1 MAEIKVKNGADGL
14 VNSTTDLSATHVK
27 ASNDIYSRD
36 RETSP
41 NKSADYNSPTTHKP
55 LISSSDDLDLVR
67 SNTINDTVRSTAPEI
82 VIQTSYARPSEVKAV
97 DTSTRV
103 QPAAHSPTPYS
114 RHSVEPSTHTDGSGR
129 HYESQVPAPTSN
141 RRNSVTPSDSQPSD
155 SPSPYFYSRS
165 RKSYRQRALSNQPE
179 GLSGAAAVAHD
190 TADDQAY
197 LVQNSTD
204 YLTQLVHSTD
214 SNFNVTS
221 AGSDR
226 AFVHPAGAASRTGA
240 HSGFTGPTTVKPKSQ
255 KFTVR
260 EHITATAR
268 DLVAGTDGSGEND
281 PGIALTQDVRRS
293 FVRGSAALYGANR
306 YRIQQRKQTAKQ
318 LRASFSAAAE
328 KRDAAA
334 TAAGIDITS
343 PSYLAKKQQTKR
355 AADKLIRSKSHLAGR
370 KAMAKRLSTDVVRDV
385 GNRIKNYESNSDNLG
400 LDGVTELKDTAVNA
414 FYAAK
419 YARQTTVA
427 LARFAHRSVHLAQ
440 VAITHVKE
448 ALVKVGTFALQA
460 AASSPI
466 ALVISAVILVLM
478 VVSSLLPTFSLKT
491 EDTTLTKLY
500 KYCTELD
507 AKFSEA
513 VSTQLNRSGFDRI
526 DFYQNGA
533 KSNGLTIWSTETDLD
548 TLIAYY
554 DAMFEDYSEKE
565 EIDESDIQEPDP
577 DVSDPDQ
584 SDPSEDGDTESAD
597 GDSESNSENSQESDQ
612 DAVITK
618 DNYKEVK
625 KYSKNLWNQMYSL
638 TVGSHTEKHTSS
650 YTGSDGKTHHST
662 TTYHILD
669 VYVTTKS
676 LLEIANENARPTGDD
691 GTAYSNVFDTPFGY
705 LTKAQEDTYDVLQ
718 EVGLYTTLEEIDN
731 PFTDPDSDTDT
742 TWSVARRY
750 GYYIDLP
757 AGNYHPK
764 ENKGLYISAQTG
776 DAVYAGLSG
785 EATVDGD
792 AVTIESSS
800 RKITYK
806 NLSSIK
812 VSSGSQVTAGDQ
824 LGSVGDNS
832 DLPSATLYVAYTR
845 NGKELNPRFYIQG
858 CLYGNSSGTGNGD
871 IVQTALS
878 QVGTLE
884 TPVNQ
889 VMYNDWFY
897 GTHVSGSG
905 YPWCAAFVSWCADQ
919 NGFIDAGIV
928 PKVASCTAYRDF
940 YSARG
945 QFHRANTGYIPKSGD
960 FVLFSSSGYP
970 MGGAH
975 IGIVISCDGSKVY
988 TVEGNTSDGNGF
1000 NANGGG
1006 VWTKSHAFTPG
1017 TTTSGIWGYCS
1028 PTYPESSGS
1037 TTEPPAGA
1045 VKIGHYQITHYCP
1058 CAICND
1064 RSDQLTALGT
1074 KLKPGTTIAVDPSL
1088 IPLGSKVWIE
1098 GYGIRT
1104 AEDTGGAIKGKHI
1117 DMCVS
1122 THAEAMHKGVVY
1134 KDVYIIK

>member
-41 NKSADYNSPTTHKP
+41 NKSADYNSPSTHKP
-55 LISSSDDLDLVR
+55 LVSSSDDLDLVR
-67 SNTINDTVRSTAPEI
+67 SNTVNDTVRSNAPEI
-82 VIQTSYARPSEVKAV
+82 VIQTSYDRTQPYGAA
-97 DTSTRV
+97 DTSIRI
-103 QPAAHSPTPYS
+103 QPAAHSPIPYS
-114 RHSVEPSTHTDGSGR
+114 RRPVDSSIRTDNSGQ
-129 HYESQVPAPTSN
+129 HHESQAFAPIST
-141 RRNSVTPSDSQPSD
+141 RRKIITPSDSQSSD
-155 SPSPYFYSRS
+155 SSFPYSYSHGQ
-165 RKSYRQRALSNQPE
+165 KSYRPRTLNQSE
-179 GLSGAAAVAHD
+179 GLSGAAVVAHD
-190 TADDQAY
+190 TADNQAY
-197 LVQNSTD
+197 MVQNSAD
-204 YLTQLVHSTD
+204 YLTQLVRSTD

-226 AFVHPAGAASRTGA
+226 AYVHPTGA
-240 HSGFTGPTTVKPKSQ
+240 SNHTGTDSDPVTVKSKSQ
-255 KFTVR
+255 KFTVHER
-260 EHITATAR
+260 ITATAR

-281 PGIALTQDVRRS
+281 PGVAMTKDMRRS
-293 FVRGSAALYGANR
+293 FVRGSVALYGANR
-306 YRIQQRKQTAKQ
+306 YRIQQQKQTEKKLQA
-318 LRASFSAAAE
+318 LFSDAAE
-328 KRDAAA
+328 KRDATA
-334 TAAGIDITS
+334 TAAGIDITA

-355 AADKLIRSKSHLAGR
+355 AADKLIRSKSHMAGR
-370 KAMAKRLSTDVVRDV
+370 KAMATHLSTNVVRDV
-385 GNRIKNYESNSDNLG
+385 GNHIKNYESNSDNLG

-427 LARFAHRSVHLAQ
+427 LARFAHRSVNLAQ

-448 ALVKVGTFALQA
+448 ALVKVGTFAFKA

-491 EDTTLTKLY
+491 EDTTLSKLY
-500 KYCTELD
+500 KYCTQLD
-507 AKFSEA
+507 AKFSES
-513 VSTQLNRSGFDRI
+513 VSNQLNRTGFDRI

-533 KSNGLTIWSTETDLD
+533 KSNGSTIWSTETDLD

-554 DAMFEDYSEKE
+554 DAMFEDYSEKSSDND
-565 EIDESDIQEPDP
+565 IDESDIQEPE
-577 DVSDPDQ
+577 Q
-584 SDPSEDGDTESAD
+584 SEDTH
-597 GDSESNSENSQESDQ
+597 SDQ
-612 DAVITK
+612 EAAINK
-618 DNYKEVK
+618 DNYTKVK
-625 KYSKNLWNQMYSL
+625 KYSKNLWEQMYSL
-638 TVGSHTEKHTSS
+638 SVGSHTEKHSSS

-669 VYVTTKS
+669 IYVTTKS
-676 LLEIANENARPTGDD
+676 LLEIANENARPTDD
-691 GTAYSNVFDTPFGY
+691 EGTAYSNVFDTPFGY
-705 LTKAQEDTYDVLQ
+705 LTKAQEDEYDVLQ
-718 EVGLYTTLEEIDN
+718 EVGTYTTLEEINN
-731 PFTDPDSDTDT
+731 PFSSPDSDADS
-742 TWSVARRY
+742 TWSIARRY

-757 AGNYHPK
+757 AGNYHSK
-764 ENKGLYISAQTG
+764 ENKGLYISAQVG

-785 EATVDGD
+785 KVTVSGD

-806 NLSSIK
+806 NLSAIK
-812 VSSGSQVTAGDQ
+812 VSSGNQVNAGYQ
-824 LGSVGDNS
+824 IGSIGDNS
-832 DLPSATLYVAYTR
+832 DLPSPTLYVEYSR

-858 CLYGNSSGTGNGD
+858 CLSGNTFGTGNGD

-897 GTHVSGSG
+897 GSHVSGSG

-919 NGFIDAGIV
+919 NGFISAGIV
-928 PKVASCTAYRDF
+928 PREASCAAYRDF

-1037 TTEPPAGA
+1037 ITEPPAGA

-1122 THAEAMHKGVVY
+1122 THAEAMNKGVVY
-1134 KDVYIIK
+1134 KDVYLIK

>member
-27 ASNDIYSRD
+27 ASNDIYAHNGSD
-36 RETSP
+36 
-41 NKSADYNSPTTHKP
+41 SARP
-55 LISSSDDLDLVR
+55 LVSSSADLDLVR
-67 SNTINDTVRSTAPEI
+67 NTAINDTVRSTAPEV
-82 VIQTSYARPSEVKAV
+82 VIQTSYTRPSEAA
-97 DTSTRV
+97 DSSSV

-114 RHSVEPSTHTDGSGR
+114 HRSADPATPTNNGGR
-129 HYESQVPAPTSN
+129 RYG
-141 RRNSVTPSDSQPSD
+141 SVTPSDSHSAD
-155 SPSPYFYSRS
+155 SPSPHSYSRS
-165 RKSYRQRALSNQPE
+165 RKSYRPRTVSDQPE

-197 LVQNSTD
+197 MVQNSAD
-204 YLTQLVHSTD
+204 YLTQLVRSTD

-221 AGSDR
+221 AGTDR
-226 AFVHPAGAASRTGA
+226 AYVRPTGAAGRTG
-240 HSGFTGPTTVKPKSQ
+240 SGSTIKPSSQ
-255 KFTVR
+255 RFTVR
-260 EHITATAR
+260 ERITATAR

-343 PSYLAKKQQTKR
+343 PSYLAKKQQAKR

-370 KAMAKRLSTDVVRDV
+370 KAMAKRLSTDIVRDA

-400 LDGVTELKDTAVNA
+400 LDGVTELKDTAVNT

-419 YARQTTVA
+419 YARQTTIALTRFARRSVNLAQAAILHAKEA
-427 LARFAHRSVHLAQ
+427 LAR
-440 VAITHVKE
+440 
-448 ALVKVGTFALQA
+448 VGTFAFKA
-460 AASSPI
+460 AASSPVV
-466 ALVISAVILVLM
+466 LVVSAIILVLM

-597 GDSESNSENSQESDQ
+597 GDSESNSEDSQDSDQ
-612 DAVITK
+612 DAIITK

-662 TTYHILD
+662 TTYRILD
-669 VYVTTKS
+669 VHVTTKS
-676 LLEIANENARPTGDD
+676 LLEIANENARPAGDD

-718 EVGLYTTLEEIDN
+718 EVGPYTTLEEIDN

-785 EATVDGD
+785 TATVDGD

-832 DLPSATLYVAYTR
+832 DLPSPTLYVAYSR

-919 NGFIDAGIV
+919 NGFIAAGIV
-928 PKVASCTAYRDF
+928 PKEASCTAYRDF

-945 QFHRANTGYIPKSGD
+945 LFHRADSGYVPKAGD
-960 FVLFSSSGYP
+960 FVLFSSSNYP

-975 IGIVISCDGSKVY
+975 IGIVVSCDSSKVY
-988 TVEGNTSDGNGF
+988 TVEGNTSDGSGF
-1000 NANGGG
+1000 NPNGGG
-1006 VWTKSHAFTPG
+1006 VWTKSHAFVAG

-1028 PTYPESSGS
+1028 PEYPESASGS
-1037 TTEPPAGA
+1037 TTQPPAGA
-1045 VKIGHYQITHYCP
+1045 VKLGTFQITHYCP
-1058 CAICND
+1058 CFRCNERND
-1064 RSDQLTALGT
+1064 KLTALGT
-1074 KLKPGTTIAVDPSL
+1074 TLKPGTTIAVDPKV
-1088 IPLGSKVWIE
+1088 IPLGSKVWIA

-1104 AEDTGGAIKGKHI
+1104 AEDVGGAINKNHI
-1117 DMCVS
+1117 DMLVS
-1122 THAEAMHKGVVY
+1122 THQQAEDMGVVY

>member
-1 MAEIKVKNGADGL
+1 MAEIKVKNGADSL
-14 VNSTTDLSATHVK
+14 VSSTTDLSATHVK

-67 SNTINDTVRSTAPEI
+67 SNTIYDTVRSTAPEI
-82 VIQTSYARPSEVKAV
+82 VIQTSYARPSEDKAAE
-97 DTSTRV
+97 TSTRV
-103 QPAAHSPTPYS
+103 QPVAHSPTPYS

-129 HYESQVPAPTSN
+129 HYESQVSAPTSN

-197 LVQNSTD
+197 MVQNSTD

-240 HSGFTGPTTVKPKSQ
+240 HSGFTGPTTVKPNSQ

-293 FVRGSAALYGANR
+293 LVRGSAALYGANR

-427 LARFAHRSVHLAQ
+427 LARFAHRSVNLAQ

-533 KSNGLTIWSTETDLD
+533 KSNGSTIWSTETDLD

-554 DAMFEDYSEKE
+554 DAMFEDYSDKE

-669 VYVTTKS
+669 VHVTTKS
-676 LLEIANENARPTGDD
+676 LLEIANENARPAGDD
-691 GTAYSNVFDTPFGY
+691 GKAYSNVFDTPFGY
-705 LTKAQEDTYDVLQ
+705 LTKAQEDSYDVLQ
-718 EVGLYTTLEEIDN
+718 EVGPYTTLEEIDN
-731 PFTDPDSDTDT
+731 PFADPNSDTDP

-764 ENKGLYISAQTG
+764 ENKGLYISAQVG
-776 DAVYAGLSG
+776 DAVYAGFSG

-800 RKITYK
+800 RKITYE
-806 NLSSIK
+806 NLSSIPI
-812 VSSGSQVTAGDQ
+812 SSGDQISAGVQ
-824 LGSVGDNS
+824 IGSVGDNS
-832 DLPSATLYVAYTR
+832 DLPSPTLYVAYSR

-878 QVGTLE
+878 QYGTLE

-889 VMYNDWFY
+889 VMYNDWLY
-897 GTHVSGSG
+897 GSHVSGEA

-919 NGFIDAGIV
+919 NGFIAAGIV
-928 PKVASCTAYRDF
+928 PRSASCAAYRDF
-940 YSARG
+940 YSARSL
-945 QFHRANTGYIPKSGD
+945 FHRADTGYVPKAGD
-960 FVLFSSSGYP
+960 FVLFSTANYP
-970 MGGAH
+970 MGSSH
-975 IGIVISCDGSKVY
+975 IGIVVSCDGSKVY
-988 TVEGNTSDGNGF
+988 TVEGNTSAGSGF
-1000 NANGGG
+1000 NPNGGG
-1006 VWTKSHAFTPG
+1006 VWTKSHAFVAG
-1017 TTTSGIWGYCS
+1017 TSTSGIWGYCS
-1028 PTYPESSGS
+1028 PAYPESSGS

-1104 AEDTGGAIKGKHI
+1104 AEDTGGAIKGNHI

>member
-27 ASNDIYSRD
+27 ASNDIYSQD

-82 VIQTSYARPSEVKAV
+82 VIQTSYARPSEVKAA

-197 LVQNSTD
+197 MVQNSTD

-427 LARFAHRSVHLAQ
+427 LARFAHRSVNLAQ

-478 VVSSLLPTFSLKT
+478 VVSSLS
-491 EDTTLTKLY
+491 
-500 KYCTELD
+500 
-507 AKFSEA
+507 
-513 VSTQLNRSGFDRI
+513 
-526 DFYQNGA
+526 
-533 KSNGLTIWSTETDLD
+533 
-548 TLIAYY
+548 
-554 DAMFEDYSEKE
+554 
-565 EIDESDIQEPDP
+565 
-577 DVSDPDQ
+577 
-584 SDPSEDGDTESAD
+584 
-597 GDSESNSENSQESDQ
+597 
-612 DAVITK
+612 
-618 DNYKEVK
+618 
-625 KYSKNLWNQMYSL
+625 
-638 TVGSHTEKHTSS
+638 
-650 YTGSDGKTHHST
+650 
-662 TTYHILD
+662 
-669 VYVTTKS
+669 
-676 LLEIANENARPTGDD
+676 
-691 GTAYSNVFDTPFGY
+691 
-705 LTKAQEDTYDVLQ
+705 
-718 EVGLYTTLEEIDN
+718 
-731 PFTDPDSDTDT
+731 
-742 TWSVARRY
+742 
-750 GYYIDLP
+750 
-757 AGNYHPK
+757 
-764 ENKGLYISAQTG
+764 
-776 DAVYAGLSG
+776 
-785 EATVDGD
+785 
-792 AVTIESSS
+792 
-800 RKITYK
+800 
-806 NLSSIK
+806 
-812 VSSGSQVTAGDQ
+812 
-824 LGSVGDNS
+824 
-832 DLPSATLYVAYTR
+832 
-845 NGKELNPRFYIQG
+845 
-858 CLYGNSSGTGNGD
+858 
-871 IVQTALS
+871 
-878 QVGTLE
+878 
-884 TPVNQ
+884 
-889 VMYNDWFY
+889 
-897 GTHVSGSG
+897 
-905 YPWCAAFVSWCADQ
+905 
-919 NGFIDAGIV
+919 
-928 PKVASCTAYRDF
+928 
-940 YSARG
+940 
-945 QFHRANTGYIPKSGD
+945 
-960 FVLFSSSGYP
+960 
-970 MGGAH
+970 
-975 IGIVISCDGSKVY
+975 
-988 TVEGNTSDGNGF
+988 
-1000 NANGGG
+1000 
-1006 VWTKSHAFTPG
+1006 
-1017 TTTSGIWGYCS
+1017 
-1028 PTYPESSGS
+1028 
-1037 TTEPPAGA
+1037 
-1045 VKIGHYQITHYCP
+1045 
-1058 CAICND
+1058 
-1064 RSDQLTALGT
+1064 
-1074 KLKPGTTIAVDPSL
+1074 
-1088 IPLGSKVWIE
+1088 
-1098 GYGIRT
+1098 
-1104 AEDTGGAIKGKHI
+1104 
-1117 DMCVS
+1117 
-1122 THAEAMHKGVVY
+1122 
-1134 KDVYIIK
+1134 